1 MYLSRSVSVLWT
13 NGAGLQYWCELSEKK
28 ALGTFKL
35 QNVFLSHRYKGKL
48 HCGNERTYNLIK
60 LLPL

>member
-1 MYLSRSVSVLWT
+1 MYLSRSVSVLWAYGT
-13 NGAGLQYWCELSEKK
+13 GLQYWCELSEKK
-28 ALGTFKL
+28 ALGTC
-35 QNVFLSHRYKGKL
+35 KGKL

>member
-28 ALGTFKL
+28 ALGTCKL
-35 QNVFLSHRYKGKL
+35 QNVFLSHIRVSYTVAMRG
-48 HCGNERTYNLIK
+48 LII
-60 LLPL
+60 L